1 MWKLLH
7 RFSRLDH
14 RSRALFLRG
23 VVLISLV
30 SISLRFRGFRAT
42 QGTLRRRLRATVNSA
57 ASSKSAPLPVSDDVA
72 RIVRMMQAATRHSF
86 GSPNCL
92 EVSLVLW
99 YLLNRRGMPSAI
111 RIGTRKID
119 GRLEAHAWVERNGVA
134 LNEFDQAHLHYAPFD
149 AAFSSLADTGAS
161 SF

>member
-23 VVLISLV
+23 VVLIPLV
-30 SISLRFRGFRAT
+30 SISLRLRGFRAT
-42 QGTLRRRLRATVNSA
+42 QGKLRHRLRATVNSA
-57 ASSKSAPLPVSDDVA
+57 SSKYAPLPASDDVA
-72 RIVRMMQAATRHSF
+72 RTVRMMQAAVRHSL

-99 YLLNRRGMPSAI
+99 YLLNRRGIPSAI
-111 RIGTRKID
+111 RIGTRKIE
-119 GRLEAHAWVERNGVA
+119 GRLEAHAWVERDGVA

>member
-7 RFSRLDH
+7 RFSCLD
-14 RSRALFLRG
+14 RTSRGLFLRG
-23 VVLISLV
+23 VVLIPLV
-30 SISLRFRGFRAT
+30 SISLRLRGFRAT
-42 QGTLRRRLRATVNSA
+42 QETLRRGLRAAVNSA
-57 ASSKSAPLPVSDDVA
+57 ASKSAPLAASDDVTP
-72 RIVRMMQAATRHSF
+72 IVRMMRAATRHSF

-99 YLLNRRGMPSAI
+99 HLLNRQGVPSAI

-119 GRLEAHAWVERNGVA
+119 GRLEAHAWVEHNGFA

-149 AAFSSLADTGAS
+149 AAFSSLADTGVS